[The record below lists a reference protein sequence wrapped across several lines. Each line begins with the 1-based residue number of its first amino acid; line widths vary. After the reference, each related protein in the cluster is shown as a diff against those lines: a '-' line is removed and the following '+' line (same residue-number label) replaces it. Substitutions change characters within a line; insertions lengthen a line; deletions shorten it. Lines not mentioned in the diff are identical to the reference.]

1 VYFLAIEELDVERR
15 RRWAAGRVWAAH
27 EAPYLASALLALD
40 PVVVE
45 LDEDADS
52 AVDLRAFPADRRW
65 HVYIDPDRLAGVGVG
80 ELGFWLLHQV
90 SHLLR
95 DHAARYPG
103 SPVAE
108 QAGPPPSRT
117 VEQRRWNI
125 AGDAEIDDD
134 LHTSKLELPE
144 SAVHPAQL
152 GLPEGWT
159 AEQYWDALDIRQ
171 SQDRATAGD
180 DGDGGQAQSSP
191 SSSRHLRGGVSREA
205 AEPVTPARGGGPDC
219 GSGCDGHDR
228 PWNCNKPGLSAIGA
242 RLLARDTARRIREH
256 TRDRGDTPAGW
267 QRWADEVLEPT
278 VNWRRQL
285 AAHVR
290 RGAADT
296 TGRVDFTYRRPSRRA
311 SVAPDVVLPSL
322 RQPLPQVALVI
333 DTSGSMSDQM
343 LGQALAEVTGVL
355 RSLGVARRNLRV
367 IACDAQ
373 AYQAQSVRDLGAIRL
388 EGGGGTDMGVGLD
401 AATSLRPRPDLII
414 VLTDGFTP
422 WRAAPPPGI
431 RVVVG
436 LMDRRGTTPEWAE
449 TVHVG
454 DAASARA

>member
-1 VYFLAIEELDVERR
+1 MRFLAVDDLDTERR

-45 LDEDADS
+45 SDGDRDPALD
-52 AVDLRAFPADRRW
+52 LHAFPADRAW
-65 HVYIDPDRLAGVGVG
+65 HVYIDPERLAAVEVG

-103 SPVAE
+103 PPASD
-108 QAGPPPSRT
+108 QAGRLGSRT
-117 VEQRRWNI
+117 AEQRRWNV

-134 LHTSKLELPE
+134 LNTSNLEVPE
-144 SAVHPAQL
+144 TAVHPAQL

-159 AEQYWDALDIRQ
+159 AEQYWDAL
-171 SQDRATAGD
+171 G
-180 DGDGGQAQSSP
+180 GDGKSEEPGAAAGADPRPGNGAQA
-191 SSSRHLRGGVSREA
+191 
-205 AEPVTPARGGGPDC
+205 DC
-219 GSGCDGHDR
+219 GSGCDGQGR
-228 PWNCNKPGLSAIGA
+228 PWDCNKPGLSAIGA
-242 RLLARDTARRIREH
+242 RLVARDTARRIREH
-256 TRDRGDTPAGW
+256 TRERGDTPAGW

-311 SVAPDVVLPSL
+311 SATPDVVLPSL

-333 DTSGSMSDQM
+333 DTSGSMSDEM
-343 LGQALAEVTGVL
+343 LGQALGEVTGVL

-373 AYQAQSVRDLGAIRL
+373 AYQAQSVRALGAIRL
-388 EGGGGTDMGVGLD
+388 EGGGGTDMGMGLD
-401 AATSLRPRPDLII
+401 AAAALRPRPDLVV

-422 WRAAPPPGI
+422 WRPGPPPGI

-436 LMDRRGTTPEWAE
+436 LMDRHGSTPEWAE
-449 TVHVG
+449 TVLVG
-454 DAASARA
+454 DAADTTA